1 MTITIRQ
8 KALANDNISLYL
20 DIYDGGKRKFEFLS
34 LYLLPEVDAETKA
47 RNEETLQRAHQ
58 IRAERIL
65 HPETIPEVGHL
76 MIVKEIP
83 NDESPE
89 VLDWIQTYIDWM
101 SDNTDYSKAIVDQ
114 SKYLKY
120 LMSEFLA
127 NKRRPHITLR
137 KFDKEW
143 FKAFFLWLKN
153 DYVPQKYVR
162 VEAKPLCEG
171 SLHNVQQRI
180 VAVFNKAVKFGK
192 LKANPFYQLEKSDIF
207 PKPKAS
213 HKQYL
218 TPDELKR
225 FMASDE
231 RSPGVAE
238 TQRAFGFACLT
249 GLRISDIKALR
260 WSDIK
265 RNEETNTLVIV
276 QKKTKALNAVPIGNT
291 ALSWMPPKGD
301 DDFVFHLPAKANVDA
316 ALKRIAKKVG
326 IEKNISFHCSRHTFG
341 ILVQAVTGNIETTK
355 KLMGH
360 KSLKSTSIYADV
372 LTHEKVKA
380 VDNMKKAFRG
390 RKQREENKQA
400 SSEEK
405 TDIREDKDATVQ
417 RDNNATVEKKE
428 ETKGKQKEENKDSP
442 IMKQWK
448 ELKAKHPDALL
459 LFRVGDFYEMYEQ
472 DAKRGS
478 EVLGITLTKRNTQA
492 GPYMAGFP
500 HHALDTYLPKLIR
513 AGERVAICDQLE
525 APKQKQEEQNTEEQ
539 QRSGGMKR

>member
-192 LKANPFYQLEKSDIF
+192 LKANPFYQLEKSD
-207 PKPKAS
+207 
-213 HKQYL
+213 
-218 TPDELKR
+218 R
-225 FMASDE
+225 
-231 RSPGVAE
+231 
-238 TQRAFGFACLT
+238 
-249 GLRISDIKALR
+249 
-260 WSDIK
+260 
-265 RNEETNTLVIV
+265 
-276 QKKTKALNAVPIGNT
+276 
-291 ALSWMPPKGD
+291 
-301 DDFVFHLPAKANVDA
+301 
-316 ALKRIAKKVG
+316 
-326 IEKNISFHCSRHTFG
+326 
-341 ILVQAVTGNIETTK
+341 
-355 KLMGH
+355 
-360 KSLKSTSIYADV
+360 KSV
-372 LTHEKVKA
+372 V
-380 VDNMKKAFRG
+380 
-390 RKQREENKQA
+390 
-400 SSEEK
+400 
-405 TDIREDKDATVQ
+405 
-417 RDNNATVEKKE
+417 
-428 ETKGKQKEENKDSP
+428 
-442 IMKQWK
+442 
-448 ELKAKHPDALL
+448 
-459 LFRVGDFYEMYEQ
+459 
-472 DAKRGS
+472 
-478 EVLGITLTKRNTQA
+478 
-492 GPYMAGFP
+492 
-500 HHALDTYLPKLIR
+500 
-513 AGERVAICDQLE
+513 
-525 APKQKQEEQNTEEQ
+525 
-539 QRSGGMKR
+539 